1 MAYAYDGSSGRL
13 CIYHFALET
22 ESREGDTVIE
32 KDGINIFVDSDPQ
45 PHVAGLARDVI
56 PRTSSQG
63 WIRPGL
69 SSTFQHAGEVSL
81 RQIVRLIATHG
92 RTVMLDQKALLQCH
106 DRHL

>member
-1 MAYAYDGSSGRL
+1 M
-13 CIYHFALET
+13 
-22 ESREGDTVIE
+22 
-32 KDGINIFVDSDPQ
+32 
-45 PHVAGLARDVI
+45 
-56 PRTSSQG
+56 
-63 WIRPGL
+63 

>member
-45 PHVAGLARDVI
+45 PHVAGLAG
-56 PRTSSQG
+56 TSSQG
-63 WIRPGL
+63 WIRPG
-69 SSTFQHAGEVSL
+69 
-81 RQIVRLIATHG
+81 
-92 RTVMLDQKALLQCH
+92 
-106 DRHL
+106 